1 MRKAYNKGIYFGRR
15 VSLFFLFG
23 LFSFPLLGSVVSLSL
38 VCVVCVAAEVAAVWC
53 GAYQVPDFLL

>member
-1 MRKAYNKGIYFGRR
+1 MGILGGAWMRKAYNKGIYFGRR

-38 VCVVCVAAEVAAVWC
+38 CVLSVW
-53 GAYQVPDFLL
+53 LLR